1 MNFLV
6 GGLMGGF
13 EKRPKPSTRVAVSR
27 LQIVI
32 VYRAILESTFI
43 ENINLLS
50 HRLDKCKMNNQ
61 I

>member
-1 MNFLV
+1 MNLLV
-6 GGLMGGF
+6 GGLTGGF

-32 VYRAILESTFI
+32 VYREILESTLI

-50 HRLDKCKMNNQ
+50 HKLDK
-61 I
+61 